1 MVSIGDYSYGGLM
14 SDTIVS
20 ENFFEIYNG
29 TDIGSVDS
37 AAAVDG
43 NDNIFVLDSND
54 DLSSADKVDGGNEAD
69 TLEDGD
75 GADLIVAGTGND
87 LIDSGAVNDVLSGSD
102 GADSIVAGSGNDTVF
117 SGNSNDSVVAGSV
130 DNLIVEGDGAGDDPW
145 TLCVD
150 PQIISI
156 DTLDVMPTETLQ
168 LNLNIDEISLRYL
181 ALVFPDSRA
190 VSDSDLIV
198 SEDAGGQSGGS
209 HNSIFD
215 GSGDGTLNGGNAAD
229 TLEGSDGADSI
240 VAGAGNDSIDG
251 FAGNDFLGE
260 GSANKTVYSGDGKDS
275 VVAELADQQI
285 IGCDGV
291 GYDTYIGDVA
301 AYFTSTTD
309 AAGDMAFFHVA
320 DKGNFYLLNA
330 DETAGVTPNDAL
342 VQLTGVMSITSI
354 DLTSVNLALT
364 A

>member
-1 MVSIGDYSYGGLM
+1 M

-54 DLSSADKVDGGNEAD
+54 DLSSADKVDGGNAAD

-75 GADLIVAGTGND
+75 GADLIVAGAGND

-102 GADSIVAGSGNDTVF
+102 GADSIVAGTGKDSFDAGSGNDTVF

-168 LNLNIDEISLRYL
+168 LNLNIDEISLRHL

-190 VSDSDLIV
+190 VSDSDFIV

-215 GSGDGTLNGGNAAD
+215 GSGNDTLNGGNAAD

-260 GSANKTVYSGDGKDS
+260 GSANKTMYSGDGNNS
-275 VVAELADQQI
+275 VVAELADQLI

-291 GYDTYIGDVA
+291 GDDTYIGDVA